1 MVAAFITCAL
11 LAVLA
16 LGPSAAAAQLL
27 LVVSDG
33 AEVYGEVAKEIERRV
48 HGGDRQARIDT
59 MTAREASSVDPEGLR
74 RYALVVTVGVDA
86 ARATMSK
93 PTPTPSPSSPSPST
107 RPPILAL
114 LAPRDRFGELAKSA
128 NAERDGRIS
137 AIFIEQPLVRQ
148 LDLVSLALPART
160 RVGVV
165 LGPTSAGLARD
176 LEDAARAAGLELRR
190 AQANDAAGVYP
201 ALQQVLMQSDVLLAL
216 PDAVAINA
224 ATIRSVL
231 LASHR
236 AAVPVVGF
244 SQALVDAGALLA
256 VYSTPQQYARQA
268 AEIALDV
275 VARNAPLPSPQYP
288 RYFTVGVNFV
298 TAQAIGLALDDEAT
312 LAAALAV
319 RTRDR
324 EKDRART
331 QSNVVMH
338 AAKASR

>member
-1 MVAAFITCAL
+1 M
-11 LAVLA
+11 LA

-33 AEVYGEVAKEIERRV
+33 AEVYGEVASEIERRV
-48 HGGDRQARIDT
+48 HGVDRQARIDT
-59 MTAREASSVDPEGLR
+59 IAAREASSVDPERLR
-74 RYALVVTVGVDA
+74 GYALVVTVGVDA
-86 ARATMSK
+86 ARATMS
-93 PTPTPSPSSPSPST
+93 TPTPSPSTPSRST
-107 RPPILAL
+107 RPPTLAL
-114 LAPRDRFGELAKSA
+114 LVPRDRFGELAKSA
-128 NAERDGRIS
+128 DAERDARLS

-148 LDLVSLALPART
+148 LDLVSLALPGKT
-160 RVGVV
+160 RVGVL
-165 LGPTSAGLARD
+165 LGPTSVGLGRD

-231 LASHR
+231 LACHR
-236 AAVPVVGF
+236 AEVPVVGF

-275 VARNAPLPSPQYP
+275 VARNAALPSPQYP

-324 EKDRART
+324 EKDQART
-331 QSNVVMH
+331 QSNVVVH
-338 AAKASR
+338 AAKALR